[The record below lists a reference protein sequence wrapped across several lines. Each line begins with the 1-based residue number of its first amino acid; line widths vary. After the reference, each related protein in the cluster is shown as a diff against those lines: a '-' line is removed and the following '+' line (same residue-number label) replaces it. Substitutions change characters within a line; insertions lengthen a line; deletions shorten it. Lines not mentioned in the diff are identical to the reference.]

1 MGRALDVIGTLIAN
15 FRMVDAVD
23 LPETT
28 ALPAVPRCVGVT
40 FRLVGY
46 DPICDV
52 GIYPYGLGGALN
64 VGPNV

>member
-1 MGRALDVIGTLIAN
+1 MGRTLDVIGTLIAN
-15 FRMVDAVD
+15 FWMVDAVD

-28 ALPAVPRCVGVT
+28 ALPAVPRCVGET
-40 FRLVGY
+40 LRLVGY

-52 GIYPYGLGGALN
+52 GIYPCGLGGLLN